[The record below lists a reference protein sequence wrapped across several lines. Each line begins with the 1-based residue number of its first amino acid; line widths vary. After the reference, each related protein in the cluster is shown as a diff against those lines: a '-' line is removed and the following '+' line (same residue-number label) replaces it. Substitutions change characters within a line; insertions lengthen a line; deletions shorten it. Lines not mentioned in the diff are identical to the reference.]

1 MPKPKKTFEGVGAI
15 VALTKEEHSK
25 VHNWKD
31 SNPLLGVMDEI
42 SNQLFGAK
50 HAQVI
55 LGNPPAKSNCYMPI
69 VIPAK
74 PGQKARATMIT
85 TGNLKKYEKDF
96 YIQCN
101 HYRNA
106 NIDEYFELDM
116 DVYFPTQRSDLD
128 NSLKVVLDCLQK
140 VHAFSNDN
148 LCTRITVRKF
158 LDKLKP
164 RIEFTNWACREHT
177 PGLPNPRNPEVPN

>member
-1 MPKPKKTFEGVGAI
+1 
-15 VALTKEEHSK
+15 
-25 VHNWKD
+25 
-31 SNPLLGVMDEI
+31 
-42 SNQLFGAK
+42 
-50 HAQVI
+50 
-55 LGNPPAKSNCYMPI
+55 MPI

-85 TGNLKKYEKDF
+85 NSQLKQYEKDF

-158 LDKLKP
+158 LDKMKP
-164 RIEFTNWACREHT
+164 RIEFTIKTAMK
-177 PGLPNPRNPEVPN
+177 